1 MIPIPLEDFS
11 SLNIRNKLLELSE
24 LYKDEVATFA
34 VLLNDSKDY
43 LINRIIK
50 DDAMWSALHHISGRY
65 LHIFYFDIDEN
76 RRRAE
81 RLKHE
86 KEQRDR
92 QRRYKEERG
101 MMSMMIA
108 VQRDELPDDSI
119 EMLKLILNENI
130 RPPALLFFQT
140 SGKSIDEH
148 FVINIKKEEA
158 EPAFI
163 EIKNIIERAVET
175 IKSDAVRPSADF
187 FSQLEASIRV
197 SRFWD
202 YIKGHFSF
210 SFGPISFNL

>member
-130 RPPALLFFQT
+130 RPPALL
-140 SGKSIDEH
+140 SLIHIS
-148 FVINIKKEEA
+148 
-158 EPAFI
+158 EP
-163 EIKNIIERAVET
+163 T
-175 IKSDAVRPSADF
+175 RP
-187 FSQLEASIRV
+187 
-197 SRFWD
+197 
-202 YIKGHFSF
+202 Y
-210 SFGPISFNL
+210 